1 MEYRT
6 LGKTFLKVSA
16 FGIGT
21 YQLSGPLSLDGKADG
36 FPDVGYDAVI
46 NLIHACE
53 DMGINVIDSAEIYGA
68 GEGERRVGKAIQGR
82 RDRWL
87 LSTKFGWRQGA
98 AGNRITD
105 SHSSTIRSSLEGS
118 LRRLNTDYIDI
129 YLYHTPPALDDI
141 DQGINVLETLKK
153 EGKIRHYGISTE
165 DSSILSKL
173 LKGQNLDVIQFE
185 HSLIKK
191 PQKIL
196 SLSEKYRLGRMVRGG
211 LKSGML
217 SGKYFYHRPDLPD
230 EDVRKDWFSS
240 VDFKQ
245 FLIYES
251 LVPEGFSM
259 TNFALRYLLDLETTD
274 VVILGGKS
282 IFDYRESL
290 KTLEMPQL
298 NSAIRRDIARIRRK
312 FYLKRATEKIGY
324 KVQSFLK

>member
-1 MEYRT
+1 M
-6 LGKTFLKVSA
+6 GKTNLQVSV

-21 YQLSGPLSLDGKADG
+21 YQLSGPVSLDGKADG
-36 FPDVGYDAVI
+36 FPDVGHDAAI
-46 NLIHACE
+46 SLIHACE
-53 DMGINVIDSAEIYGA
+53 EMGINLIDSAEIYGA

-87 LSTKFGWRQGA
+87 LSTKFGWRRGA
-98 AGNRITD
+98 TGNRITD

-141 DQGINVLETLKK
+141 DQGINILETLKQ
-153 EGKIRHYGISTE
+153 EGKIRHYGISTD
-165 DSSILSKL
+165 DSRILYKL
-173 LKGQNLDVIQFE
+173 LKRQGLDVVQFE

-196 SLSEKYRLGRMVRGG
+196 SLSKIYGLGRMIRGG

-217 SGKYFYHRPDLPD
+217 SGKYFYRRPDLPD
-230 EDVRKDWFSS
+230 EDVRKHWFNS

-251 LVPEGFSM
+251 LVPERFSM

-282 IFDYRESL
+282 ISDYQEAL
-290 KTLEMPQL
+290 KTLEIPQL
-298 NSAIRRDIARIRRK
+298 NSATRRDIAHIRRN
-312 FYLKRATEKIGY
+312 FYLKRAAGKISC
-324 KVQSFLK
+324 KIQSFLK